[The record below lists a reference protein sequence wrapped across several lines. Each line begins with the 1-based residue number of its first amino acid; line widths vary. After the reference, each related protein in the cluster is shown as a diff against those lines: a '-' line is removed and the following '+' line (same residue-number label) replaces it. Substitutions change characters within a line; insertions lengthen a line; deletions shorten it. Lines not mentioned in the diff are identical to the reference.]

1 MFILFSSL
9 VVLWIVIIAYRLQL
23 KQVDSSEI
31 TKGAIYILI
40 TGILFSSRSSGLIGE
55 VYSSSINMMTAA
67 AKVAF
72 EVAGGAPAE
81 GNYTGLAALAA
92 TGEESVLKV
101 FKIAAAVATAGR
113 LFNIANWIYAAFLVI
128 PYFLLVV
135 AYASQVVV
143 AIFRA
148 MMVAL
153 LAPFLFLAL
162 AFNWGR
168 GMFWSG
174 LKTLLGAMLVLFA
187 STAAL
192 ALIIFAVNKIQ
203 VPPEALKND
212 ALNAFA
218 SLTNPEFILIMA
230 LGWIGT
236 ALMTEGVSLA
246 NSIAGTALTN
256 TAAGLMTAGAA
267 ATGLGAAKAGLH
279 GANPLTM
286 GRRFAGGLDAAS
298 KELGGWAAMGKGAAG
313 VAGAAAGGVASLVD
327 KFKNI
332 NKPSGSA

>member
-1 MFILFSSL
+1 
-9 VVLWIVIIAYRLQL
+9 
-23 KQVDSSEI
+23 
-31 TKGAIYILI
+31 
-40 TGILFSSRSSGLIGE
+40 
-55 VYSSSINMMTAA
+55 MMTAA
-67 AKVAF
+67 AKIAF
-72 EVAGGAPAE
+72 EVAGGASTE

-212 ALNAFA
+212 ALNEFA

-267 ATGLGAAKAGLH
+267 ATGLGAAKAGFTAPIH
-279 GANPLTM
+279 
-286 GRRFAGGLDAAS
+286 
-298 KELGGWAAMGKGAAG
+298 
-313 VAGAAAGGVASLVD
+313 
-327 KFKNI
+327 
-332 NKPSGSA
+332 

>member
-1 MFILFSSL
+1 MLILFSSL

-23 KQVDSSEI
+23 KQVDASEI
-31 TKGAIYILI
+31 TKGAVYIII
-40 TGILFSSRSSGLIGE
+40 TAILFSSQPSGFISQ
-55 VYSSSINMMTAA
+55 VYTASINIMTAS

-72 EVAGGAPAE
+72 EVVGGTVKE
-81 GNYTGLAALAA
+81 GDYTGLAALAA
-92 TGEESVLKV
+92 AGEESVLKV
-101 FKIAAAVATAGR
+101 FQIAAAVATAGR

-153 LAPFLFLAL
+153 LAPFLFLAF
-162 AFNWGR
+162 AFGWGR
-168 GMFWSG
+168 GMAWSG

-192 ALIIFAVNKIQ
+192 ALIIYAAGNINVEPGSLEK
-203 VPPEALKND
+203 EK
-212 ALNAFA
+212 LNEFA
-218 SLTNPEFILIMA
+218 SLTNPQFILIMA

-279 GANPLTM
+279 GANPFTM
-286 GRRFAGGLDAAS
+286 GRRFTGGLDAAS

-332 NKPSGSA
+332 NKPSGGS